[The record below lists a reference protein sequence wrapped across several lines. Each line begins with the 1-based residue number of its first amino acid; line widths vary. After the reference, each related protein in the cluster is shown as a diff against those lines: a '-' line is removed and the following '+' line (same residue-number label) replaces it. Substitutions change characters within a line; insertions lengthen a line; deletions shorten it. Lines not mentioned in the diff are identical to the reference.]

1 MKYLVIGDSNSVHIY
16 NFVKTVL
23 LPNEYEVY
31 LITLSVKPIRE
42 EYKSFYKENNVRC
55 FSINNKN
62 DDTLI
67 KKNLFKRIIN
77 FLKKIYLIRKVPDV
91 DICHV
96 QSVYKTSLLM
106 VLLNKHKFNKLILS
120 YWGGDIENRTSYVV
134 KLRKK
139 CFKYANAI
147 TVTVKETYNEFQ
159 KIYGEGFNDKL
170 HICRFATDGLNC
182 INRLKDEVSIDDC
195 KKQYD
200 VPKGKYCITCG
211 YSAYR
216 EQHQDLILELLNSM
230 DEKYKKQI
238 FVIVPLQYGKLE
250 DGYVQEVKN
259 IAEKCDFQCLILE
272 KFVPFE
278 ESVKLAIATDIYI
291 HLRDTDAFSNALKE
305 HVYAKSHIIKGDWL
319 KYPELDEMEASI
331 ISIPKY
337 EELIPN
343 ITSLMDLIK
352 ISNGEIEVFEP
363 IFELYSTQ
371 AIKKQWED
379 VILKVL
385 M

>member
-1 MKYLVIGDSNSVHIY
+1 M
-16 NFVKTVL
+16 
-23 LPNEYEVY
+23 
-31 LITLSVKPIRE
+31 
-42 EYKSFYKENNVRC
+42 
-55 FSINNKN
+55 
-62 DDTLI
+62 
-67 KKNLFKRIIN
+67 
-77 FLKKIYLIRKVPDV
+77 
-91 DICHV
+91 
-96 QSVYKTSLLM
+96 
-106 VLLNKHKFNKLILS
+106 
-120 YWGGDIENRTSYVV
+120 
-134 KLRKK
+134 
-139 CFKYANAI
+139 
-147 TVTVKETYNEFQ
+147 
-159 KIYGEGFNDKL
+159 
-170 HICRFATDGLNC
+170 
-182 INRLKDEVSIDDC
+182 
-195 KKQYD
+195 
-200 VPKGKYCITCG
+200 
-211 YSAYR
+211 
-216 EQHQDLILELLNSM
+216 
-230 DEKYKKQI
+230 
-238 FVIVPLQYGKLE
+238 PLQYGKLE